1 MATVITVKEKG
12 LETIVVSDSPYDTS
26 AKNIKAYVVVE
37 PLDAASD
44 GSNVIE
50 VGSLA
55 NGELAGVDI
64 EIPCF
69 FDMSGVVAGSTYS
82 MEIIADPSGTNP
94 VVLASD
100 KDLFIRI
107 QEVVSL

>member
-1 MATVITVKEKG
+1 MSTVLTVKEKG
-12 LETIVVSDSPYDTS
+12 LEVVVVSDSPYDTS
-26 AKNIKAYVVVE
+26 SKNIKAYVVVE

-50 VGSLA
+50 VGSIA
-55 NGELAGVDI
+55 TGEAAGVDI

-69 FDMSGVVAGSTYS
+69 FETSGVVAGSTYS
-82 MEIIADPSGTNP
+82 MEIIADPTGPNP
-94 VVLASD
+94 IVLASD
-100 KDLFIRI
+100 KDLFIRV